1 MKKIVAT
8 LFLMT
13 SFLSL
18 ADVILDSSNT
28 KPAINEPFN
37 IQVKFI
43 NEDKK
48 DYKIEGI
55 ENLQILSKGTQ
66 NRYSYIN
73 GSKTSEKIDNYT
85 VMANEI
91 KNFPLSITIN
101 GKNEKSNT
109 LNIEVQK
116 ETLQNLSNDMSI
128 ETSIKNGESFYFGEK
143 IVYEENFLTTVNIDS
158 IGYSRAPQFNDFSE
172 KDISPINLNGNYEQ
186 SSFRSSSGKQGLKL
200 NIYRGILQPNSS
212 GEKIIKS
219 GQMAVT
225 QATGRRDFFFQESTP
240 PKYFGGNNIK
250 INILPLPTN
259 KPNDFQNIVG
269 TPKVDFSWNTNKV
282 NIGQSIVLNVKI
294 NGNAN
299 LDSLEKI
306 FNGQSNDFNVFESL
320 KNSDERVENGKYYA
334 EKSFEL
340 AFIPKKAGELN
351 TPEIKIPYFNTTD
364 KKYEFL
370 IIPSK
375 KIEVTGSGNT
385 TLLPQAT
392 NPMKPNINKDNGKT
406 LNNNSTLEEV
416 KIDTINSTENTNT
429 SFNNLLI
436 IGLIILVVIEGGI
449 IIYLLTK
456 KNKKSSSI
464 NLDQLKYAKNDK
476 EFYEAYCNFMKGTY
490 NFSPKV
496 HLEDRL
502 IKLGLS
508 KNFIEIN
515 RELESAYYNNSPID
529 KKDIINRIKKELKS
543 EK

>member
-55 ENLQILSKGTQ
+55 ENLEILSKGTQ
-66 NRYSYIN
+66 SKYSYIN
-73 GSKTSEKIDNYT
+73 GNKTSEKIDTYT
-85 VMANEI
+85 VLAKDI
-91 KNFPLSITIN
+91 KNFPLTVNLI

-109 LNIEVQK
+109 LNISVQK
-116 ETLQNLSNDMSI
+116 ENIQSISDDMSI
-128 ETSIKNGESFYFGEK
+128 ETSINNGDTFYFGEK
-143 IVYEENFLTTVNIDS
+143 IIYEENFLTTVNINS
-158 IGYSRAPQFNDFSE
+158 IGYTKPPQFNDFSE
-172 KDISPINLNGNYEQ
+172 KDISPANLKGAYEQ
-186 SSFRSSSGKQGLKL
+186 SYFRSNSGKQGIKL

-212 GEKIIKS
+212 GEKTIKS
-219 GQMAVT
+219 GQIAVT
-225 QATGRRDFFFQESTP
+225 QASGRRDFFFQQSTP

-250 INILPLPTN
+250 INILPLPTD
-259 KPNDFQNIVG
+259 KPVGFQNIVG
-269 TPKVDFSWNTNKV
+269 TPKLEYSWNSDKV
-282 NIGQSIVLNVKI
+282 NLGQSLVLNIKI
-294 NGNAN
+294 SGDAN
-299 LDSLEKI
+299 LDALEKI
-306 FNGQSNDFNVFESL
+306 ITSQFNDFNIFESF
-320 KNSDERVENGKYYA
+320 KGEDEKVENGKYYA

-340 AFIPKKAGELN
+340 ALIPKKSGEVN
-351 TPEIKIPYFNTTD
+351 TPEIKIPYFNTQD

-375 KIEVTGSGNT
+375 KIDVIGSSSS
-385 TLLPQAT
+385 PQAT
-392 NPMKPNINKDNGKT
+392 IPIENTTHVTKNTTPVSTTLIPEEIRIDTVTEKDNS
-406 LNNNSTLEEV
+406 NNIFDN
-416 KIDTINSTENTNT
+416 K
-429 SFNNLLI
+429 LI
-436 IGLIILVVIEGGI
+436 IGLIILVIIEGGI

-456 KNKKSSSI
+456 KDKKIEFKDFSE
-464 NLDQLKYAKNDK
+464 LKSAKNDK
-476 EFYEAYCNFMKGTY
+476 EFYEAYCNFMKKNY

-502 IKLGLS
+502 VKLGLS
-508 KNFIEIN
+508 KDFIEIN
-515 RELESAYYNNSPID
+515 RELETSYYNNSPINR
-529 KKDIINRIKKELKS
+529 KEIINRIKKELKN

>member
-55 ENLQILSKGTQ
+55 ENLEILSKGTQ
-66 NRYSYIN
+66 SKYSYIN
-73 GSKTSEKIDNYT
+73 GNKTSEKIDTYT
-85 VMANEI
+85 VLAKDI
-91 KNFPLSITIN
+91 KNFPLTVNLI

-109 LNIEVQK
+109 LNISVQK
-116 ETLQNLSNDMSI
+116 ENIQSISDDMSI
-128 ETSIKNGESFYFGEK
+128 ETSINNGDTFYFGEK
-143 IVYEENFLTTVNIDS
+143 IIYEENFLTTVNINS
-158 IGYSRAPQFNDFSE
+158 IGYTKPPQFNDFSE
-172 KDISPINLNGNYEQ
+172 KDISPANLKGAYEQ
-186 SSFRSSSGKQGLKL
+186 SYFRSNSGKQGIKL

-212 GEKIIKS
+212 GEKTIKS

-225 QATGRRDFFFQESTP
+225 QASGRRDFFFQQSTP

-250 INILPLPTN
+250 INILPLPTD
-259 KPNDFQNIVG
+259 KPVGFQNIIG
-269 TPKVDFSWNTNKV
+269 TPKLEYSWNSDKV
-282 NIGQSIVLNVKI
+282 NLGQSLVLNIKI
-294 NGNAN
+294 SGDAN
-299 LDSLEKI
+299 LDALEKI
-306 FNGQSNDFNVFESL
+306 VTSQFNDFNIFESF
-320 KNSDERVENGKYYA
+320 KGEDERVENGKYYA

-340 AFIPKKAGELN
+340 ALIPKKSGEIN
-351 TPEIKIPYFNTTD
+351 TPEIKIPYFNTQN

-375 KIEVTGSGNT
+375 KIDVIGSSSS
-385 TLLPQAT
+385 PQAT
-392 NPMKPNINKDNGKT
+392 IPIENTTHVTKNTTPVSTTLIPEEIRIDTVTEKDNS
-406 LNNNSTLEEV
+406 NN
-416 KIDTINSTENTNT
+416 IFD
-429 SFNNLLI
+429 NNLI
-436 IGLIILVVIEGGI
+436 IGLIILAIIEGGI

-456 KNKKSSSI
+456 KDKKIESKDFSE
-464 NLDQLKYAKNDK
+464 LKSAKNDK
-476 EFYEAYCNFMKGTY
+476 EFYEAYCNFMKKNY

-502 IKLGLS
+502 VKLGLS
-508 KNFIEIN
+508 KDFIEIN
-515 RELESAYYNNSPID
+515 RELETSYYNNSPINR
-529 KKDIINRIKKELKS
+529 KEIINRIKKELKN

>member
-55 ENLQILSKGTQ
+55 ENLEILSKGTQ
-66 NRYSYIN
+66 SKYSYIN
-73 GSKTSEKIDNYT
+73 GNKTSEKIDTYT
-85 VMANEI
+85 VLAKDI
-91 KNFPLSITIN
+91 KNFPLTVNLI

-109 LNIEVQK
+109 LNISVQK
-116 ETLQNLSNDMSI
+116 ESIQSISDDMSI
-128 ETSIKNGESFYFGEK
+128 ETSINNGDTFYFGEK
-143 IVYEENFLTTVNIDS
+143 IIYEENFLTTVNINS
-158 IGYSRAPQFNDFSE
+158 IGYTKPPQFNDFSE
-172 KDISPINLNGNYEQ
+172 RDISPANLKGAYEQ
-186 SSFRSSSGKQGLKL
+186 SYFRSNSGKQGIKL

-212 GEKIIKS
+212 GEKTIKS

-225 QATGRRDFFFQESTP
+225 QASGRRDFFFQQSTP

-250 INILPLPTN
+250 INILPLPTDR
-259 KPNDFQNIVG
+259 PVGFQNIVG
-269 TPKVDFSWNTNKV
+269 TPKLEYSWNSDKV
-282 NIGQSIVLNVKI
+282 NLGQSLVLNIKI
-294 NGNAN
+294 SGDAN
-299 LDSLEKI
+299 LDALEKI
-306 FNGQSNDFNVFESL
+306 VTSQFNDFNIFESF
-320 KNSDERVENGKYYA
+320 KGEDERVENGKYYA

-340 AFIPKKAGELN
+340 ALIPKKSGEIN
-351 TPEIKIPYFNTTD
+351 TPEIKIPYFNTQN
-364 KKYEFL
+364 KKYQFL

-375 KIEVTGSGNT
+375 KIDVIGSSSSFQTTIPIENT
-385 TLLPQAT
+385 THVT
-392 NPMKPNINKDNGKT
+392 KNNPPVSSTLIPEEIRIDTVIEKDNS
-406 LNNNSTLEEV
+406 NNIFDN
-416 KIDTINSTENTNT
+416 K
-429 SFNNLLI
+429 LI
-436 IGLIILVVIEGGI
+436 IGLIILIIIEGGI

-456 KNKKSSSI
+456 KDKKIEFKDFSE
-464 NLDQLKYAKNDK
+464 LKSAKTDK
-476 EFYEAYCNFMKGTY
+476 EFYEAYCNFMKKNY

-502 IKLGLS
+502 VKLGLS
-508 KNFIEIN
+508 KDFIEIN
-515 RELESAYYNNSPID
+515 RELETSYYNNSPINR
-529 KKDIINRIKKELKS
+529 KEIINRIKKELKN

>member
-55 ENLQILSKGTQ
+55 ENLEILSKGTQ
-66 NRYSYIN
+66 SKYSYIN
-73 GSKTSEKIDNYT
+73 GNKTSEKIDTYT
-85 VMANEI
+85 VLAKDI
-91 KNFPLSITIN
+91 INFPLTVNLI

-109 LNIEVQK
+109 LNISVQK
-116 ETLQNLSNDMSI
+116 ENIQSISDDMSI
-128 ETSIKNGESFYFGEK
+128 ETSINNGDTFYFGEK
-143 IVYEENFLTTVNIDS
+143 IIYEENFLTTVNINS
-158 IGYSRAPQFNDFSE
+158 IGYTKPPQFNDFSE
-172 KDISPINLNGNYEQ
+172 KDISPANLKGAYEQ
-186 SSFRSSSGKQGLKL
+186 SYFRSNSGKQGIKL

-212 GEKIIKS
+212 GEKTIKS

-225 QATGRRDFFFQESTP
+225 QASGRRDFFFQQSTP

-250 INILPLPTN
+250 INILPLPTDR
-259 KPNDFQNIVG
+259 PVGFQNIVG
-269 TPKVDFSWNTNKV
+269 TPKLEYSWNSDKV
-282 NIGQSIVLNVKI
+282 NLGQSLVLNIKI
-294 NGNAN
+294 SGDAN
-299 LDSLEKI
+299 LDALEKI
-306 FNGQSNDFNVFESL
+306 VTSQFNDFNIFESF
-320 KNSDERVENGKYYA
+320 KGEDERVENGKYYA

-340 AFIPKKAGELN
+340 ALIPKKSGEIN
-351 TPEIKIPYFNTTD
+351 TPEIKIPYFNTQN

-375 KIEVTGSGNT
+375 KIDVIGSSSS
-385 TLLPQAT
+385 PQAT
-392 NPMKPNINKDNGKT
+392 IPIENTTHVTKNTTPVSTTLIPEEIRIDTVTEKDNS
-406 LNNNSTLEEV
+406 NNIFDN
-416 KIDTINSTENTNT
+416 K
-429 SFNNLLI
+429 LI
-436 IGLIILVVIEGGI
+436 IGLIILAIIEGGI

-456 KNKKSSSI
+456 KDKKIEFKDFSE
-464 NLDQLKYAKNDK
+464 LKSAKNDK
-476 EFYEAYCNFMKGTY
+476 EFYEAYCNFMKKNY

-502 IKLGLS
+502 VKLGLS
-508 KNFIEIN
+508 KDFIEIN
-515 RELESAYYNNSPID
+515 RELETSYYNNSPINR
-529 KKDIINRIKKELKS
+529 KEIINRIKKELKN

>member
-55 ENLQILSKGTQ
+55 ENLEILSKGTQ
-66 NRYSYIN
+66 SKYSYIN
-73 GSKTSEKIDNYT
+73 GNKTSEKIDTYT
-85 VMANEI
+85 VLAKDI
-91 KNFPLSITIN
+91 INFPLTVNLI

-109 LNIEVQK
+109 LNISVQK
-116 ETLQNLSNDMSI
+116 ESIQSISDDMSI
-128 ETSIKNGESFYFGEK
+128 ETSINDGDTFYFGEK
-143 IVYEENFLTTVNIDS
+143 IIYEENFLTTVNINS
-158 IGYSRAPQFNDFSE
+158 IGYTKPPQFNDFSE
-172 KDISPINLNGNYEQ
+172 KDISPANLKGAYEQ
-186 SSFRSSSGKQGLKL
+186 SYFRSNSGKQGIKL

-212 GEKIIKS
+212 GEKTIKS

-225 QATGRRDFFFQESTP
+225 QASGRRDFFFQQSTP

-250 INILPLPTN
+250 INILPLPTD
-259 KPNDFQNIVG
+259 KPVGFQNIVG
-269 TPKVDFSWNTNKV
+269 TPKLEYSWNSDKV
-282 NIGQSIVLNVKI
+282 NLGQSLVLNIKI
-294 NGNAN
+294 SGDAN
-299 LDSLEKI
+299 LDALEKI
-306 FNGQSNDFNVFESL
+306 ITSQFNDFNIFESF
-320 KNSDERVENGKYYA
+320 KGEDEKVENGKYYA

-340 AFIPKKAGELN
+340 ALIPKKSGEVN
-351 TPEIKIPYFNTTD
+351 TPEIKIPYFNTQD

-375 KIEVTGSGNT
+375 KIDVIGSSSS
-385 TLLPQAT
+385 PQAT
-392 NPMKPNINKDNGKT
+392 IPIENTTHVTKNTTPVSTTLIPEEIRIDTVTEKDNS
-406 LNNNSTLEEV
+406 NN
-416 KIDTINSTENTNT
+416 IFD
-429 SFNNLLI
+429 NNLI
-436 IGLIILVVIEGGI
+436 IGLIILAIIEGGI

-456 KNKKSSSI
+456 KDKKIESKDFSE
-464 NLDQLKYAKNDK
+464 LKSAKNDK
-476 EFYEAYCNFMKGTY
+476 EFYEAYCNFMKKNY

-502 IKLGLS
+502 VKLGLS
-508 KNFIEIN
+508 KDFIEIN
-515 RELESAYYNNSPID
+515 RELETFYYNNSPINR
-529 KKDIINRIKKELKS
+529 KEIINRIKKELKN

>member
-55 ENLQILSKGTQ
+55 ENLEILSKGTQ
-66 NRYSYIN
+66 SKYSYIN
-73 GSKTSEKIDNYT
+73 GNKTSEKIDTYT
-85 VMANEI
+85 VLAKDI
-91 KNFPLSITIN
+91 INFPLTVNLI

-109 LNIEVQK
+109 LNISVQK
-116 ETLQNLSNDMSI
+116 ENIHSISDDMSI
-128 ETSIKNGESFYFGEK
+128 ETSINDGDTFYFGEK
-143 IVYEENFLTTVNIDS
+143 IIYEENFLTTVNINS
-158 IGYSRAPQFNDFSE
+158 IGYTKPPQFNDFSE
-172 KDISPINLNGNYEQ
+172 KDISPANLKGAYEQ
-186 SSFRSSSGKQGLKL
+186 SYFRSNSGKQGIKL

-225 QATGRRDFFFQESTP
+225 QASGRRDFFFQQSTP

-250 INILPLPTN
+250 INILPLPTD
-259 KPNDFQNIVG
+259 KPVGFQNIVG
-269 TPKVDFSWNTNKV
+269 TPKLEYSWNSDKV
-282 NIGQSIVLNVKI
+282 NLGQSLVLNIKI
-294 NGNAN
+294 SGDAN
-299 LDSLEKI
+299 LDALEKI
-306 FNGQSNDFNVFESL
+306 ITSQFNDFNIFESF
-320 KNSDERVENGKYYA
+320 KGEDERVENGKYYA

-340 AFIPKKAGELN
+340 ALIPKKSGEVN
-351 TPEIKIPYFNTTD
+351 TPEIKIPYFNTQD

-375 KIEVTGSGNT
+375 KIDVIGSSSS
-385 TLLPQAT
+385 PQAT
-392 NPMKPNINKDNGKT
+392 IPIENTTHVTKNTTPVSTTLIPEEIRIDTVSEKDNS
-406 LNNNSTLEEV
+406 NN
-416 KIDTINSTENTNT
+416 IFD
-429 SFNNLLI
+429 NNLI
-436 IGLIILVVIEGGI
+436 IGLIILAIIEGGI

-456 KNKKSSSI
+456 KDKKIESKDFSE
-464 NLDQLKYAKNDK
+464 LKSAKNDK
-476 EFYEAYCNFMKGTY
+476 EFYEAYCNFMKKNY

-502 IKLGLS
+502 VKLGLS

-515 RELESAYYNNSPID
+515 RELETSYYNNSPINR
-529 KKDIINRIKKELKS
+529 KEIINRIKKELKN

>member
-55 ENLQILSKGTQ
+55 ENLEILSKGTQ
-66 NRYSYIN
+66 SKYSYIN
-73 GSKTSEKIDNYT
+73 GNKTSEKIDTYT
-85 VMANEI
+85 VLAKDI
-91 KNFPLSITIN
+91 KNFPLTVNLI

-109 LNIEVQK
+109 LNISVQK
-116 ETLQNLSNDMSI
+116 ENIQSISDDMSI
-128 ETSIKNGESFYFGEK
+128 ETSINNGDTFYFGEK
-143 IVYEENFLTTVNIDS
+143 IIYEENFLTTVNINS
-158 IGYSRAPQFNDFSE
+158 IGYTKPPQFNDFSE
-172 KDISPINLNGNYEQ
+172 KDISPANLKGAYEQ
-186 SSFRSSSGKQGLKL
+186 SYFRSNSGKQGIKL

-212 GEKIIKS
+212 GEKTIKS

-225 QATGRRDFFFQESTP
+225 QASGRRDFFFQQSTP

-250 INILPLPTN
+250 INILPLPTD
-259 KPNDFQNIVG
+259 KPVGFQNIVG
-269 TPKVDFSWNTNKV
+269 TPKLEYSWNSDKV
-282 NIGQSIVLNVKI
+282 NLGQSLVLNIKI
-294 NGNAN
+294 SGDAN
-299 LDSLEKI
+299 LDALEKI
-306 FNGQSNDFNVFESL
+306 VTSQFNDFNIFESF
-320 KNSDERVENGKYYA
+320 KGEDERVENGKYYA

-340 AFIPKKAGELN
+340 ALIPKKSGEIN
-351 TPEIKIPYFNTTD
+351 TPEIKIPYFNTQN

-375 KIEVTGSGNT
+375 KIDVIGSSSS
-385 TLLPQAT
+385 PQAT
-392 NPMKPNINKDNGKT
+392 IPIENTTHVTKNTTPVSTTLIPEEIRIDTVTEKDNS
-406 LNNNSTLEEV
+406 NNIFDN
-416 KIDTINSTENTNT
+416 K
-429 SFNNLLI
+429 LI
-436 IGLIILVVIEGGI
+436 IGLIILAIIEGGI
-449 IIYLLTK
+449 IIYLFTK
-456 KNKKSSSI
+456 KDKKIESKDFSE
-464 NLDQLKYAKNDK
+464 LKSAKNDK
-476 EFYEAYCNFMKGTY
+476 EFYEAYCNFMKKNY

-502 IKLGLS
+502 VKLGLS
-508 KNFIEIN
+508 KDFIEIN
-515 RELESAYYNNSPID
+515 RELETSYYNNSPINR
-529 KKDIINRIKKELKS
+529 KEIINRIKKELKN

>member
-55 ENLQILSKGTQ
+55 ENLEILSKGTQ
-66 NRYSYIN
+66 SKYSYIN
-73 GSKTSEKIDNYT
+73 GNKTSEKIDTYT
-85 VMANEI
+85 VLAKDI
-91 KNFPLSITIN
+91 KNFPLTVNLI

-109 LNIEVQK
+109 LNISVQK
-116 ETLQNLSNDMSI
+116 ENIQSISDDMSI
-128 ETSIKNGESFYFGEK
+128 ETSINNGDTFYFGEK
-143 IVYEENFLTTVNIDS
+143 IIYEENFLTTVNINS
-158 IGYSRAPQFNDFSE
+158 IGYTKPPQFNDFSE
-172 KDISPINLNGNYEQ
+172 KDISPANLKGAYEQ
-186 SSFRSSSGKQGLKL
+186 SYFRSNSGKQGIKL

-225 QATGRRDFFFQESTP
+225 QASGRRDFFFQQSTP

-250 INILPLPTN
+250 INILPLPTD
-259 KPNDFQNIVG
+259 KPAGFQNIVG
-269 TPKVDFSWNTNKV
+269 TPKLEYSWNSDKV
-282 NIGQSIVLNVKI
+282 NLGQSLVLNIKI
-294 NGNAN
+294 SGDAN
-299 LDSLEKI
+299 LDALEKI
-306 FNGQSNDFNVFESL
+306 ITSQFNDFNIFESF
-320 KNSDERVENGKYYA
+320 KGEDEKVENGKYYA

-340 AFIPKKAGELN
+340 ALIPKKSGEVN
-351 TPEIKIPYFNTTD
+351 TPEIKIPYFNTQN

-375 KIEVTGSGNT
+375 KIDVIGSSSS
-385 TLLPQAT
+385 PQAT
-392 NPMKPNINKDNGKT
+392 IPIENTTHVTKNTTPVSTTLIPEEIRIDTVAEKDNS
-406 LNNNSTLEEV
+406 NN
-416 KIDTINSTENTNT
+416 IFD
-429 SFNNLLI
+429 NNLI
-436 IGLIILVVIEGGI
+436 IGLIILAIIEGGI

-456 KNKKSSSI
+456 KDKKIESKDFSE
-464 NLDQLKYAKNDK
+464 LKSAKNDK
-476 EFYEAYCNFMKGTY
+476 EFYEAYCNFMKKNY

-502 IKLGLS
+502 VKLGLS
-508 KNFIEIN
+508 KDFIEIN
-515 RELESAYYNNSPID
+515 RELETSYYNNSPINR
-529 KKDIINRIKKELKS
+529 KEIINRIKKELKN

>member
-55 ENLQILSKGTQ
+55 ENLEILSKGTQ
-66 NRYSYIN
+66 SKYSYIN
-73 GSKTSEKIDNYT
+73 GNKTSEKIDTYT
-85 VMANEI
+85 VLAKDI
-91 KNFPLSITIN
+91 KNFPLTVNLI

-109 LNIEVQK
+109 LNISVQK
-116 ETLQNLSNDMSI
+116 ENIQSISDDMSI
-128 ETSIKNGESFYFGEK
+128 ETSINNGDTFYFGEK
-143 IVYEENFLTTVNIDS
+143 IIYEENFLTTVNINS
-158 IGYSRAPQFNDFSE
+158 IGYTKPPQFNDFSE
-172 KDISPINLNGNYEQ
+172 KDISPANLKGAYEQ
-186 SSFRSSSGKQGLKL
+186 SYFRSNSGKQGIKL

-212 GEKIIKS
+212 GEKTIKS
-219 GQMAVT
+219 GQIAVT
-225 QATGRRDFFFQESTP
+225 QASGRRDFFFQQSTP

-250 INILPLPTN
+250 INILPLPTD
-259 KPNDFQNIVG
+259 KPVGFQNIVG
-269 TPKVDFSWNTNKV
+269 TPKLEYSWNSDKV
-282 NIGQSIVLNVKI
+282 NLGQSLVLNIKI
-294 NGNAN
+294 SGDAN
-299 LDSLEKI
+299 LDALEKI
-306 FNGQSNDFNVFESL
+306 VTSQFNDFNIFESF
-320 KNSDERVENGKYYA
+320 KGEDERVENGKYYA

-340 AFIPKKAGELN
+340 ALIPKKSGEID
-351 TPEIKIPYFNTTD
+351 TPEIKIPYFNTQN

-375 KIEVTGSGNT
+375 KIDVIGSSSSPQTTIPIENT
-385 TLLPQAT
+385 THVTKNTPPVSTTLIPEEIRIDT
-392 NPMKPNINKDNGKT
+392 VTEKDNS
-406 LNNNSTLEEV
+406 NN
-416 KIDTINSTENTNT
+416 IFD
-429 SFNNLLI
+429 NNLI
-436 IGLIILVVIEGGI
+436 IGLIILAIIEGGI

-456 KNKKSSSI
+456 KDKKIESKDFSE
-464 NLDQLKYAKNDK
+464 LKSAKNDK
-476 EFYEAYCNFMKGTY
+476 EFYEAYCNFMKKNY

-502 IKLGLS
+502 VKLGLS
-508 KNFIEIN
+508 KDFIEIN
-515 RELESAYYNNSPID
+515 RELETSYYNNSPINR
-529 KKDIINRIKKELKS
+529 KEIINRIKKELKN

>member
-55 ENLQILSKGTQ
+55 ENLEILSKGTQ
-66 NRYSYIN
+66 SKYSYIN
-73 GSKTSEKIDNYT
+73 GNKTSEKIDTYT
-85 VMANEI
+85 VLAKDI
-91 KNFPLSITIN
+91 KNFPLTVNLI

-109 LNIEVQK
+109 LNISVQK
-116 ETLQNLSNDMSI
+116 ESIQSISDDMSI
-128 ETSIKNGESFYFGEK
+128 ETSINNGDTFYFGEK
-143 IVYEENFLTTVNIDS
+143 IIYEENFLTTVNINS
-158 IGYSRAPQFNDFSE
+158 IGYTKPPQFNDFSE
-172 KDISPINLNGNYEQ
+172 KDISPANLKGAYEQ
-186 SSFRSSSGKQGLKL
+186 SYFRSNSGKQGIKL

-212 GEKIIKS
+212 GEKTIKS

-225 QATGRRDFFFQESTP
+225 QANGRRDFFFQQSTP

-250 INILPLPTN
+250 INILPLPTD
-259 KPNDFQNIVG
+259 KPVGFQNIVG
-269 TPKVDFSWNTNKV
+269 TPKLEYSWNSDKV
-282 NIGQSIVLNVKI
+282 NLGQSLVLNIKI
-294 NGNAN
+294 SGDAN
-299 LDSLEKI
+299 LDALEKI
-306 FNGQSNDFNVFESL
+306 ITSQFNDFNIFESF
-320 KNSDERVENGKYYA
+320 KGEDEKVENGKYYA

-340 AFIPKKAGELN
+340 ALIPKKSGEVN
-351 TPEIKIPYFNTTD
+351 TPEIKIPYFNTQD

-375 KIEVTGSGNT
+375 KIDVIGSSSSPQVTIPIENT
-385 TLLPQAT
+385 THVTKNTTPVSTTLIPKEIRIDT
-392 NPMKPNINKDNGKT
+392 VTEKDNS
-406 LNNNSTLEEV
+406 NN
-416 KIDTINSTENTNT
+416 IFD
-429 SFNNLLI
+429 NNLI
-436 IGLIILVVIEGGI
+436 IGLIILAIIEGGI

-456 KNKKSSSI
+456 KDKKIESKDFSE
-464 NLDQLKYAKNDK
+464 LKSAKNDK
-476 EFYEAYCNFMKGTY
+476 EFYEAYCNFMKKNY

-502 IKLGLS
+502 VKLGLS
-508 KNFIEIN
+508 KDFIEIN
-515 RELESAYYNNSPID
+515 RELETSYYNNSPINR
-529 KKDIINRIKKELKS
+529 KEIINRIKKELKN

>member
-55 ENLQILSKGTQ
+55 ENLEILSTGTQ
-66 NRYSYIN
+66 SKYSYIN
-73 GSKTSEKIDNYT
+73 GNKTSEKIDTYT
-85 VMANEI
+85 VLAKDI
-91 KNFPLSITIN
+91 KNFPLTVNLI

-109 LNIEVQK
+109 LNISVQK
-116 ETLQNLSNDMSI
+116 ESIQSISDDMSI
-128 ETSIKNGESFYFGEK
+128 ETSINNGDTFYFGEK
-143 IVYEENFLTTVNIDS
+143 IIYEENFLTTVNINS
-158 IGYSRAPQFNDFSE
+158 IGYTKPPQFNDFSE
-172 KDISPINLNGNYEQ
+172 KDISPANLKGAYEQ
-186 SSFRSSSGKQGLKL
+186 SYFRSNSGKQGIKL

-212 GEKIIKS
+212 GEKTIKS

-225 QATGRRDFFFQESTP
+225 QASGRRDFFFQQSTP

-250 INILPLPTN
+250 INILPLPTD
-259 KPNDFQNIVG
+259 KPVGFQNIVG
-269 TPKVDFSWNTNKV
+269 TPKLEYSWNSDKV
-282 NIGQSIVLNVKI
+282 NLGQSLVLNIKI
-294 NGNAN
+294 SGDAN
-299 LDSLEKI
+299 LDALEKI
-306 FNGQSNDFNVFESL
+306 VTSQFNDFNIFESF
-320 KNSDERVENGKYYA
+320 KGEDERVENGKYYA

-340 AFIPKKAGELN
+340 ALIPKKSGEIN
-351 TPEIKIPYFNTTD
+351 TPEIKIPYFNTQN

-375 KIEVTGSGNT
+375 KIDVIGSSSS
-385 TLLPQAT
+385 PQAT
-392 NPMKPNINKDNGKT
+392 IPIENTTHVTKNTTPVSTT
-406 LNNNSTLEEV
+406 LIPEEIRIDTVTEKNNS
-416 KIDTINSTENTNT
+416 
-429 SFNNLLI
+429 NNIFDNNLI
-436 IGLIILVVIEGGI
+436 IGLIILAIIEGGI

-456 KNKKSSSI
+456 KDKKIESKDFSE
-464 NLDQLKYAKNDK
+464 LKSAKNDK
-476 EFYEAYCNFMKGTY
+476 EFYEAYCNFMKKNY

-502 IKLGLS
+502 VKLGLS
-508 KNFIEIN
+508 KDFIEIN
-515 RELESAYYNNSPID
+515 RELETSYYNNSPINR
-529 KKDIINRIKKELKS
+529 KEIINRIKKELKN

>member
-55 ENLQILSKGTQ
+55 ENLEILSKGTQ
-66 NRYSYIN
+66 SKYSYIN
-73 GSKTSEKIDNYT
+73 GNKTSEKIDTYT
-85 VMANEI
+85 VLAKDI
-91 KNFPLSITIN
+91 KNFPLTVNLI

-109 LNIEVQK
+109 LNISVQK
-116 ETLQNLSNDMSI
+116 ENIQSISDDMSI
-128 ETSIKNGESFYFGEK
+128 ETSINNGDTFYFGEK
-143 IVYEENFLTTVNIDS
+143 IIYEENFLTTVNINS
-158 IGYSRAPQFNDFSE
+158 IGYTKPPQFNDFSE
-172 KDISPINLNGNYEQ
+172 KDISPANLKGAYEQ
-186 SSFRSSSGKQGLKL
+186 SYFRSNSGKQGIKL

-212 GEKIIKS
+212 GEKTIKS

-225 QATGRRDFFFQESTP
+225 QASGRRDFFFQQSTP

-250 INILPLPTN
+250 INILPLPTD
-259 KPNDFQNIVG
+259 KPVGFQNIVG
-269 TPKVDFSWNTNKV
+269 TPKLEYSWNSDKV
-282 NIGQSIVLNVKI
+282 NLGQSLVLNIKI
-294 NGNAN
+294 SGDAN
-299 LDSLEKI
+299 LDALEKI
-306 FNGQSNDFNVFESL
+306 VTSQFNDFNIFESF
-320 KNSDERVENGKYYA
+320 KGEDERVENGKYYA

-340 AFIPKKAGELN
+340 ALIPKKSGEID
-351 TPEIKIPYFNTTD
+351 TPEIKIPYFNTQD

-375 KIEVTGSGNT
+375 EIDVIGSSSSPQTTIPIENT
-385 TLLPQAT
+385 THVTKNTPPVSTTLIPEEIRIDT
-392 NPMKPNINKDNGKT
+392 VTEKDNS
-406 LNNNSTLEEV
+406 NN
-416 KIDTINSTENTNT
+416 IFD
-429 SFNNLLI
+429 NNLI
-436 IGLIILVVIEGGI
+436 IGLIILAIIEGGI

-456 KNKKSSSI
+456 KDKKIESKDFSE
-464 NLDQLKYAKNDK
+464 LKSAKNDK
-476 EFYEAYCNFMKGTY
+476 EFYEAYCNFMKKNY

-502 IKLGLS
+502 VKLGLS
-508 KNFIEIN
+508 KDFIEIN
-515 RELESAYYNNSPID
+515 RELETSYYNNSPINR
-529 KKDIINRIKKELKS
+529 KEIINRIKKELKN

>member
-55 ENLQILSKGTQ
+55 ENLEILSKGTQ
-66 NRYSYIN
+66 SKYSYIN
-73 GSKTSEKIDNYT
+73 GNKTSEKIDTYT
-85 VMANEI
+85 VLAKDI
-91 KNFPLSITIN
+91 INFPLTVNLI

-109 LNIEVQK
+109 LNISVQK
-116 ETLQNLSNDMSI
+116 ENIHSISDDMSI
-128 ETSIKNGESFYFGEK
+128 ETSINDGDTFYFGEK
-143 IVYEENFLTTVNIDS
+143 IIYEENFLTTVNINS
-158 IGYSRAPQFNDFSE
+158 IGYTKPPQFNDFSE
-172 KDISPINLNGNYEQ
+172 KDISPANLKGAYEQ
-186 SSFRSSSGKQGLKL
+186 SYFRSNSGKQGIKL

-212 GEKIIKS
+212 GEKTIKS
-219 GQMAVT
+219 GQMGVT
-225 QATGRRDFFFQESTP
+225 QASGRRDFFFQQSTP

-250 INILPLPTN
+250 INILPLPTD
-259 KPNDFQNIVG
+259 KPVGFQNIVG
-269 TPKVDFSWNTNKV
+269 TPKLEYSWNSDKV
-282 NIGQSIVLNVKI
+282 NLGQSLVLNIKI
-294 NGNAN
+294 SGDAN
-299 LDSLEKI
+299 LDALEKI
-306 FNGQSNDFNVFESL
+306 ITSQFNDFNIFESF
-320 KNSDERVENGKYYA
+320 KGEDEKVENGKYYA

-340 AFIPKKAGELN
+340 ALIPKKSGEVN
-351 TPEIKIPYFNTTD
+351 TPEIKIPYFNTQN

-375 KIEVTGSGNT
+375 KIDVIGSSSS
-385 TLLPQAT
+385 PQAT
-392 NPMKPNINKDNGKT
+392 IPIENTTHVTKNTTPVSTTLIPEEIRIDTVSEKDNS
-406 LNNNSTLEEV
+406 NN
-416 KIDTINSTENTNT
+416 IFD
-429 SFNNLLI
+429 NNLI
-436 IGLIILVVIEGGI
+436 IGLIILAIIEGGI

-456 KNKKSSSI
+456 KDKKIESKDFSE
-464 NLDQLKYAKNDK
+464 LKSAKNDK
-476 EFYEAYCNFMKGTY
+476 EFYEAYCNFMKKNY

-502 IKLGLS
+502 VKLGLS

-515 RELESAYYNNSPID
+515 RELETSYYNNSPINR
-529 KKDIINRIKKELKS
+529 KEIINRIKKELKN

>member
-55 ENLQILSKGTQ
+55 ENLEILSKGTQ
-66 NRYSYIN
+66 SKYSYIN
-73 GSKTSEKIDNYT
+73 GNKTSEKIDTYT
-85 VMANEI
+85 VLAKDI
-91 KNFPLSITIN
+91 INFPLTVNLI

-109 LNIEVQK
+109 LNISVQK
-116 ETLQNLSNDMSI
+116 ENIHSISDDMSI
-128 ETSIKNGESFYFGEK
+128 ETSINDGDTFYFGEK
-143 IVYEENFLTTVNIDS
+143 IIYEENFLTTVNINS
-158 IGYSRAPQFNDFSE
+158 IGYTKPPQFNDFSE
-172 KDISPINLNGNYEQ
+172 KDISPANLKGAYEQ
-186 SSFRSSSGKQGLKL
+186 SYFRNNSGKQGIKL

-212 GEKIIKS
+212 GEKTIKS
-219 GQMAVT
+219 GQMGVT
-225 QATGRRDFFFQESTP
+225 QASGRRDFFFQQSTP

-250 INILPLPTN
+250 INILPLPTD
-259 KPNDFQNIVG
+259 KPVGFQNIVG
-269 TPKVDFSWNTNKV
+269 TPKLEYSWNSDKV
-282 NIGQSIVLNVKI
+282 NLGQSLVLNIKI
-294 NGNAN
+294 SGDAN
-299 LDSLEKI
+299 LDALEKI
-306 FNGQSNDFNVFESL
+306 ITSQFNDFNIFESF
-320 KNSDERVENGKYYA
+320 KGEDEKVENGKYYA

-340 AFIPKKAGELN
+340 ALIPKKSGEVN
-351 TPEIKIPYFNTTD
+351 TPEIKIPYFNTQN

-375 KIEVTGSGNT
+375 KIDVIGSSSS
-385 TLLPQAT
+385 PQAT
-392 NPMKPNINKDNGKT
+392 IPIENTTHVTKNTTPVSTTLIPEEIRIDTVTEKDNS
-406 LNNNSTLEEV
+406 NN
-416 KIDTINSTENTNT
+416 IFD
-429 SFNNLLI
+429 NNLI
-436 IGLIILVVIEGGI
+436 IGLIILAIIEGGI

-456 KNKKSSSI
+456 KDKKIESKDFSE
-464 NLDQLKYAKNDK
+464 LKSAKNDK
-476 EFYEAYCNFMKGTY
+476 EFYEAYCNFMKKNY

-502 IKLGLS
+502 VKLGLS
-508 KNFIEIN
+508 KDFIEIN
-515 RELESAYYNNSPID
+515 RELETSYYNNSPINR
-529 KKDIINRIKKELKS
+529 KEIINRIKKELKN